1 MSRRP
6 RHPMRMQLG
15 FTLLELLISMTL
27 LGFILV
33 LLFGGLRLGAR
44 SWDAVQQQVDN
55 LNTVRSVE
63 SFLRREMA
71 LTYPYRWK
79 SVIGQ
84 RMAFLGE
91 RSKISFVVQL
101 PSRIGVGGLY
111 AVSLELEQSDKG
123 KRMVW
128 KQVPLNPQMQD
139 FSELAQAPE
148 MVLVGS
154 ELSAVDDIWLSYF
167 GRGGEEGA
175 GPQWTDRWESDTR
188 LPALIKIQV
197 RFANGTE
204 WPDFVVAPMLTSEQV
219 R

>member
-1 MSRRP
+1 MTEGKRSLV
-6 RHPMRMQLG
+6 HSQLG

-33 LLFGGLRLGAR
+33 LLFGGLRLGVR

-79 SVIGQ
+79 SVPGH
-84 RMAFLGE
+84 MAFLGE
-91 RSKISFVVQL
+91 RNKISFVVQL

-111 AVSLELEQSDKG
+111 VASLELEQSDKG

-128 KQVPLNPQMQD
+128 KHLPLSPQIRD
-139 FSELAQAPE
+139 FSELESVNE
-148 MVLVGS
+148 MALVGS
-154 ELSAVDDIWLSYF
+154 ELSAVDEIWLSYF
-167 GRGGEEGA
+167 GSEGEGA
-175 GPQWTDRWESDTR
+175 VPHWADRWESDVR
-188 LPALIKIQV
+188 LPALIRIQV

-204 WPDFVVAPMLTSEQV
+204 WPDFVVAPMLASELV

>member
-1 MSRRP
+1 MNLRARNP
-6 RHPMRMQLG
+6 AHIQMG
-15 FTLLELLISMTL
+15 FTLLELLIAMTL

-63 SFLRREMA
+63 SFLRREMTLA
-71 LTYPYRWK
+71 YPYRWK
-79 SVIGQ
+79 SIPGQ

-91 RSKISFVVQL
+91 RNKISFVAQL

-111 AVSLELEQSDKG
+111 AVSLELEQSDMG

-128 KQVPLNPQMQD
+128 RHVPLNPQMQD

-154 ELSAVDDIWLSYF
+154 ELSAVDEIWLSYF
-167 GRGGEEGA
+167 GRDGEGTA
-175 GPQWTDRWESDTR
+175 PRWADRWDSDAR